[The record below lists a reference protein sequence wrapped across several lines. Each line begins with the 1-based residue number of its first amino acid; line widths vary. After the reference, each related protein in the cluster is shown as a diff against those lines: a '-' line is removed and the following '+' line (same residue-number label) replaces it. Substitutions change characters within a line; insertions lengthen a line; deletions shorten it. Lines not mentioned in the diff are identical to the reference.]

1 MKNQILDIMNKKDY
15 LPLNIDEL
23 YNLLNLN
30 SASDFTLLA
39 KTLNQMVDEK
49 LIIYNSKGQFAPLA
63 YFNIA
68 YGIIDVKDAGFAFL
82 DTEYGSIFIPYS
94 ALNGA
99 LTYDEVMVKYNF
111 DSKGRL
117 EGEVLEIV
125 KRNNTELVGII
136 SKYHGKYVV
145 KPLDYKIHLQVF
157 VKKEDINHVVSGDIV
172 KVKIDTFCQNHT
184 ADGVIIK
191 SYGNKNLP
199 GLDITGLVLAKNIRT
214 EFSNEAVEEL
224 QVIPTSINA
233 NEEMTKN
240 PKRRDLRNK
249 PIITIDGDD
258 A

>member
-1 MKNQILDIMNKKDY
+1 
-15 LPLNIDEL
+15 
-23 YNLLNLN
+23 
-30 SASDFTLLA
+30 
-39 KTLNQMVDEK
+39 
-49 LIIYNSKGQFAPLA
+49 
-63 YFNIA
+63 
-68 YGIIDVKDAGFAFL
+68 
-82 DTEYGSIFIPYS
+82 
-94 ALNGA
+94 
-99 LTYDEVMVKYNF
+99 MVKYNF

-199 GLDITGLVLAKNIRT
+199 GLDITGLVLAKIL
-214 EFSNEAVEEL
+214 EL
-224 QVIPTSINA
+224 NFQ
-233 NEEMTKN
+233 MRRLKN
-240 PKRRDLRNK
+240 FK
-249 PIITIDGDD
+249 
-258 A
+258 